1 MRYILFLF
9 SLLLA
14 NTASAIDCEKM
25 PTCEELGYSTE
36 DDPYCA
42 ENGYMYCPLDY
53 SYKKCV
59 NMDCAKLGFTDS
71 DKTSWCGKIVKCK
84 GDKNFTACK
93 ALCEVGDVYYADGT
107 CGYAEDYD
115 ASSDKIPVGVVYWI
129 TDDGRHGKV
138 INLHDLGRES
148 ESSAF
153 DPKNPYDTR
162 YEHFFWGYGNYD
174 VPNLTSY
181 NENIVD
187 RLQAYDPDLYDGQ
200 GNTDKILK
208 AEKPKCD
215 KPEGTKDYYQYCIPQ
230 AAQAAHDFYPPE
242 VQPNNPKVG
251 VGQWYL
257 PALGELM
264 ELYGYDNSQITY
276 WLETTGA
283 KGDNKDIINKT
294 LSTLKSKQVNAEIFT
309 NIYWSSS
316 ISRQIYSWV
325 LYMNHGYRG
334 NLIKDYDDNSNHVC
348 HIRVSLEF

>member
-1 MRYILFLF
+1 MKYLLILIAILF
-9 SLLLA
+9 SNQALA
-14 NTASAIDCEKM
+14 LNCEKQ
-25 PTCEELGYSTE
+25 PTCEELNYSKE
-36 DDPYCA
+36 DDPQCA
-42 ENGYMYCPLDY
+42 EDGYILCPFDF
-53 SYKKCV
+53 SYKKCAQP
-59 NMDCAKLGFTDS
+59 DCEKMGYTKSKKS
-71 DKTSWCGKIVKCK
+71 DWCGKLAFCPN
-84 GDKNFTACK
+84 DESYTLCK

-107 CGYAEDYD
+107 CGYAQDYD
-115 ASSDKIPVGVVYWI
+115 GTKIPVGVVYWV

-148 ESSAF
+148 ESSTF
-153 DPKNPYDTR
+153 DPEHPYNTR

-187 RLQAYDPDLYDGQ
+187 RLQAYDPDLYDGK

-208 AEKPKCD
+208 AEKPECD
-215 KPEGTKDYYQYCIPQ
+215 KTENTKEYFQYCIPQ

-242 VQPNNPKVG
+242 VDKDNPKVG
-251 VGQWYL
+251 QGKWYL
-257 PALGELM
+257 PALGEIM
-264 ELYGYDNSQITY
+264 EVYGYDNSQITN
-276 WLETTGA
+276 WLGYTGA

-334 NLIKDYDDNSNHVC
+334 NFIKYYDDNSNHVC